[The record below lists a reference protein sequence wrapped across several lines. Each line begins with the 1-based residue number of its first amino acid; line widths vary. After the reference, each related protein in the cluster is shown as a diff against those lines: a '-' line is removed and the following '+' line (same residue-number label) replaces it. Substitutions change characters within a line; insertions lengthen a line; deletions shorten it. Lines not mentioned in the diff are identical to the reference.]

1 VGQFIPPTREAVNH
15 FYETLRFLDKIGT
28 KATLFFQ
35 GELAYHYPEIVKEGW
50 KSGHEI
56 ASHGYNHIPLW
67 EMTPEEFKNDLA
79 LSLKVLEDIV
89 GQKVKGYRAP
99 RFSLTPTTQ
108 WAWEIMADIGIEYSS
123 SVSPLR
129 FPSIESPVR
138 VANGKLLE
146 LPISCITI
154 LGKKWNVSGGRMLR
168 FLPIRVIAS
177 FFGELNEKCKPFVL
191 YLHTY
196 ELANSLKPRLRNL
209 SLTAKGK
216 IFLYFSLYNFLLGR
230 IPHCISELSRRFSFA
245 PITDLLRD
253 LKNIASNES
262 INSKF

>member
-1 VGQFIPPTREAVNH
+1 VGRFIPPTKEAVNH
-15 FYETLRFLDKIGT
+15 FYKTLRFLDKIGT

-35 GELAYHYPEIVKEGW
+35 GELAYRYPEIVKEGL

-129 FPSIESPVR
+129 FPSIESPVW

-146 LPISCITI
+146 LPISCITK
-154 LGKKWNVSGGRMLR
+154 LGKKWNISGGRMLR
-168 FLPIRVIAS
+168 FLPLSVISSHIR
-177 FFGELNEKCKPFVL
+177 ELNEKNIPIIL
-191 YLHTY
+191 YIHTY
-196 ELANSLKPRLRNL
+196 EIAHSLMPRLNSLPFL
-209 SLTAKGK
+209 AKSK
-216 IFLYFSLYNFLLGR
+216 ILLNSFLYNLFLNR
-230 IPHCISELSRRFSFA
+230 IPHCISELSKNFSFA
-245 PITDLLRD
+245 PIIDILRD
-253 LKNIASNES
+253 L
-262 INSKF
+262 